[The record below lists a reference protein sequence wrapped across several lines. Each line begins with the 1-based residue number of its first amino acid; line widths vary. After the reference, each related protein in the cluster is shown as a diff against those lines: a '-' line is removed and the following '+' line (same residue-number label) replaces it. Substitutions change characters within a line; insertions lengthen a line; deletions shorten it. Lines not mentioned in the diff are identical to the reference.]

1 MWLVIWCC
9 RDLLFEC
16 VKQQNRGFRVI
27 TVLQFGKSHHALLPF
42 LWGVFEFLSCFV
54 VFVHSHK
61 MTNAWW
67 VLVSFGFFCC
77 VCWDILRVVNILL
90 YPALP
95 PLFFSSSLPLFLF
108 LCLSLFLSFSLSLLL
123 LPTHLS
129 DCSLH
134 TKKHVD
140 DTGLKQARLWKG
152 NVQTIKCNYR
162 IDSTRAGE
170 RVERARGWKSVR
182 VQGCETQKL
191 QQTDTKL

>member
-108 LCLSLFLSFSLSLLL
+108 LCLSFFLSLSLST
-123 LPTHLS
+123 PS
-129 DCSLH
+129 AH
-134 TKKHVD
+134 TSIWLQPSYKSTWTTQAWSKLGYEKE
-140 DTGLKQARLWKG
+140 TCKQ
-152 NVQTIKCNYR
+152 
-162 IDSTRAGE
+162 
-170 RVERARGWKSVR
+170 
-182 VQGCETQKL
+182 
-191 QQTDTKL
+191 